1 MIETFDGITPRI
13 AASAFVHP
21 LALVRGDAQI
31 GELSIVHAGAVI
43 NADLAPIR
51 IGNRVMIEDN
61 CVIHAGL
68 YEDWRRGVRTPLTI
82 GDDVILGH
90 GAVLHGRRIG
100 DRVMIGMNAT
110 VLQSAEI
117 GDNCVIA
124 AGAVVPEGEHI
135 QPGSFVAGVPA
146 KTRGR
151 LSERQAMWTGEG
163 IDKAHVEAYFVVYI
177 RKLRDASAQS

>member
-1 MIETFDGITPRI
+1 M
-13 AASAFVHP
+13 
-21 LALVRGDAQI
+21 
-31 GELSIVHAGAVI
+31 
-43 NADLAPIR
+43 APIR

-90 GAVLHGRRIG
+90 GAVVHGISIG

-110 VLQSAEI
+110 ILQNVEI

-124 AGAVVPEGEHI
+124 AGAVVPEGEKIH
-135 QPGSFVAGVPA
+135 PGSFVAGVPA
-146 KTRGR
+146 KTRGK
-151 LSERQAMWTGEG
+151 LSEKQATWTGEG
-163 IDKAHVEAYFVVYI
+163 IDKAQAHAYFVEYI
-177 RKLRDASAQS
+177 RKLRDACIQ